1 MGKRWEKE
9 KRSPCSDN
17 KKKTVVWYFIQL
29 FSIVE
34 LMENIILTGPKF
46 SGKTSTGRVLAL
58 LCSCE
63 FIDLDDMILQKTGK
77 TPRQLYAE
85 DPEIFRNAEAEELT
99 AIIKSAIAR
108 SGRKV
113 IGTGGGIIDNP
124 NGIAMLESAGA
135 TVVYLNISADSAW
148 GRISKEGDLPPFLR
162 TANPRETH
170 RDIHDRR
177 SAAYPRLAKLII
189 ETEGKNPN
197 MIAQEIAE
205 RTGWK

>member
-1 MGKRWEKE
+1 
-9 KRSPCSDN
+9 
-17 KKKTVVWYFIQL
+17 
-29 FSIVE
+29 
-34 LMENIILTGPKF
+34 MENIFLTGPKF

-85 DPEIFRNAEAEELT
+85 DPEIFRKAEAEELMD
-99 AIIKSAIAR
+99 IIQSGR
-108 SGRKV
+108 FSSGRKV

-124 NGIAMLESAGA
+124 KAIAMLENIGGI
-135 TVVYLNISADSAW
+135 VVYLNISADSAW
-148 GRISKEGDLPPFLR
+148 SRISKEGELPPFLK

-170 RDIHDRR
+170 RNIHDRR
-177 SAAYPRLAKLII
+177 SAAYQKLTKLII

-197 MIAQEIAE
+197 MIAKEIAE
-205 RTGWK
+205 RAGWR